1 MPPKASI
8 GMEDRDR
15 SLIQAVARGEEA
27 ALEELMKAHMPSV
40 HAVARRLLGDDAS
53 ADDAAQETFLAV
65 WRHAKTFRG
74 DAPGRAWILRIALN
88 KARSAGRWRSVRRWL
103 SLDHVIGG
111 EPDAPTLGEAI
122 ADPAPEA
129 DPAGVRESND
139 RAERLRAAV
148 ADLPARQKEMVLLRL
163 EGLEINEIAA
173 AVGAAEGTVK
183 ATLHQARARLEPLLK
198 ETP

>member
-1 MPPKASI
+1 
-8 GMEDRDR
+8 
-15 SLIQAVARGEEA
+15 
-27 ALEELMKAHMPSV
+27 MPSV

-65 WRHAKTFRG
+65 WRSAKTFRG

-103 SLDHVIGG
+103 SLDHAPSG
-111 EPDAPTLGEAI
+111 EPDAPPLSEALPDNSPES
-122 ADPAPEA
+122 DPSA
-129 DPAGVRESND
+129 VRERAD

-148 ADLPARQKEMVLLRL
+148 ETLPPRQKEMVLLRL
-163 EGLEINEIAA
+163 EGLELFEIAA
-173 AVGAAEGTVK
+173 ALGAAEGTVK

-198 ETP
+198 EAI

>member
-1 MPPKASI
+1 
-8 GMEDRDR
+8 MEDRDR
-15 SLIQAVARGEEA
+15 RLIEAVARGEEA
-27 ALEELMKAHMPSV
+27 ALDELMKTHMPSV

-65 WRHAKTFRG
+65 WRGAKSFRG

-103 SLDHVIGG
+103 SLDHSVGG
-111 EPDAPTLGEAI
+111 EPDAPALGEAL
-122 ADPAPEA
+122 ADPSPEV
-129 DPAGVRESND
+129 DPAAARERGD

-148 ADLPARQKEMVLLRL
+148 DALPPRQKEMILLRL

-183 ATLHQARARLEPLLK
+183 ATLHQARARLETQLE
-198 ETP
+198 ETS

>member
-1 MPPKASI
+1 
-8 GMEDRDR
+8 MEDTDR
-15 SLIQAVARGEEA
+15 ALIRAVAAGDSA
-27 ALEELMKAHMPSV
+27 ALDELMKTHMPSV

-65 WRHAKTFRG
+65 WRHAKTYRG
-74 DAPGRAWILRIALN
+74 DAPGRAWIMRIALN

-103 SLDHVIGG
+103 SLDHAVGN
-111 EPDAPTLGEAI
+111 EPDAPTLGEAVP
-122 ADPAPEA
+122 DPSPEA
-129 DPAGVRESND
+129 DPAGVRERGD

-148 ADLPARQKEMVLLRL
+148 ESLPPRQKEMVLLRL
-163 EGLEINEIAA
+163 EGLEISEIAE
-173 AVGAAEGTVK
+173 AVGAAVGTVK

>member
-1 MPPKASI
+1 
-8 GMEDRDR
+8 MEDRDH
-15 SLIQAVARGEEA
+15 SLIQAVAKGEEA

-40 HAVARRLLGDDAS
+40 HAVARRLLGDDAA

-65 WRHAKTFRG
+65 WRHAKSYRG

-103 SLDHVIGG
+103 SLDHAVDG

-129 DPAGVRESND
+129 DPAGVRERDD

-148 ADLPARQKEMVLLRL
+148 EDLPARQKEMVLLRL
-163 EGLEINEIAA
+163 EGLEINEIAT

-198 ETP
+198 ATP

>member
-1 MPPKASI
+1 
-8 GMEDRDR
+8 MEDRDR
-15 SLIQAVARGEEA
+15 RLIAAVAQGEEA
-27 ALEELMKAHMPSV
+27 ALDELMKAHMPSV

-65 WRHAKTFRG
+65 WRHASTYRG

-88 KARSAGRWRSVRRWL
+88 KARSIGRRRSLRRWL
-103 SLDHVIGG
+103 SLDYVAGAD
-111 EPDAPTLGEAI
+111 PDAPSLGEAV
-122 ADPAPEA
+122 ADPSPEA
-129 DPAGVRESND
+129 DPAGTRERDD

-148 ADLPARQKEMVLLRL
+148 EDLPPRQKEMVLLRL

-183 ATLHQARARLEPLLK
+183 ATLHQARARLEPVLK
-198 ETP
+198 ETA